1 MSGQRVLAVREL
13 TAYLQRLLA
22 GDGHLANVWVRGE
35 VSNLRRPAS
44 GHLYFTLKDQV
55 AALRC
60 VMFQGRG
67 RALNLRLQDGLEVI
81 ARGQVA
87 IYPRDGVY
95 QLYVAEVFPAGMGL
109 ASLALRELAARL
121 EREGLFAPD
130 RKRPLPLLPRRVG
143 LVTSPSGAAL
153 RDMVT
158 VSRRRFPGI
167 DLVLAPASV
176 QGENAPQELARALD
190 LLGKLGRVDVVIIG
204 RGGGSAE
211 DLSAFNTEIVA
222 RAIYAC
228 PVPVIAAVG
237 HETDL
242 TLADRVADRRAPT
255 PSAAAELAV
264 PVRAELEERLALLA
278 ARARRGVEHRLQMA
292 RTMLER
298 LVKSRGLARPQQ
310 ELYYRQQYL
319 DGLEQRLLASWQRQ
333 SGAREQALQLLVAR
347 LEAASPLAI
356 LNRGYAVCRRPGG
369 GPPIK
374 VSQEVVPGERVEVI
388 LSQGRLQCQVE
399 DVKAGPA
406 CQGVTTPAGE
416 PCK

>member
-1 MSGQRVLAVREL
+1 MPEARVLAVGEL

-22 GDGHLANVWVRGE
+22 NDGHLANVWVKGE
-35 VSNLRRPAS
+35 ISNLRCPTS
-44 GHLYFTLKDQV
+44 GHLYFSLKDRV

-60 VMFQGRG
+60 VMFQGRT
-67 RALNLRLQDGLEVI
+67 RALALGLRDGLEVI

-109 ASLALRELAARL
+109 ANLALQELTARL
-121 EREGLFAPD
+121 EKEGLFAPE

-143 LVTSPSGAAL
+143 LVTSPTGAAL
-153 RDMVT
+153 QDMIT

-167 DLVLAPASV
+167 DLLLAPARV
-176 QGENAPQELARALD
+176 QGETAPRQLALALE
-190 LLGKLGRVDVVIIG
+190 LLGKRGHVDVIIIG

-255 PSAAAELAV
+255 PSAAAEMAV
-264 PVRAELEERLALLA
+264 PVKAELERRLDLLA
-278 ARARRGVEHRLQMA
+278 GRARRGLEHRLEMA
-292 RTMLER
+292 RARLER
-298 LVKSRGLARPQQ
+298 LSKSRGLDRPRQ

-319 DGLEQRLLASWQRQ
+319 DGLEQRLLTTWERRRIE
-333 SGAREQALQLLVAR
+333 GEQTLKLLAAR
-347 LEAASPLAI
+347 LEAASPLA
-356 LNRGYAVCRRPGG
+356 LLARGYAVCRRPGG
-369 GPPIK
+369 GPPLK
-374 VSQEVVPGERVEVI
+374 SSREVNRGERVEVI
-388 LSQGRLQCQVE
+388 LKEGLLECLVE
-399 DVKAGPA
+399 EIDEAEERHARRGTA
-406 CQGVTTPAGE
+406 NF
-416 PCK
+416 

>member
-13 TAYLQRLLA
+13 TAYLQRLI
-22 GDGHLANVWVRGE
+22 GNDGRLANVWVKGE
-35 VSNLRRPAS
+35 ISNLRRPVS

-60 VMFQGRG
+60 VMFQGRS
-67 RALNLRLQDGLEVI
+67 RSLSLRLQDGLEVI

-95 QLYVAEVFPAGMGL
+95 QLYVAEIFPAGVGM
-109 ASLALRELAARL
+109 ASLALQELAARL
-121 EREGLFAPD
+121 EREGLFAAE

-167 DLVLAPASV
+167 DLVLAPATV
-176 QGENAPQELARALD
+176 QGDTAPLELARALE
-190 LLGKLGRVDVVIIG
+190 LLGKLGGVDVIIIG

-264 PVRAELEERLALLA
+264 PVKTELEERLNILA
-278 ARARRGVEHRLQMA
+278 ARTRRGLEHRLQMA
-292 RTMLER
+292 RARLER
-298 LVKSRGLARPQQ
+298 LVKSRGMARPQQ

-319 DGLEQRLLASWQRQ
+319 DGLEQRLLASWQRH
-333 SGAREQALQLLVAR
+333 SGAREQALQLLTAR

-356 LNRGYAVCRRPGG
+356 LSRGYAVCRRPGG
-369 GPPIK
+369 GPPIRR
-374 VSQEVVPGERVEVI
+374 SLEVAPGERVEVV

-399 DVKAGPA
+399 HVDG
-406 CQGVTTPAGE
+406 G
-416 PCK
+416 

>member
-1 MSGQRVLAVREL
+1 MSGPRVLAVGEL

-22 GDGHLANVWVRGE
+22 NDGRLANVWVKGE
-35 VSNLRRPAS
+35 ISNLRRPAS
-44 GHLYFTLKDQV
+44 GHLYFTLKDPL

-60 VMFQGRG
+60 VMFQGRSRG
-67 RALNLRLQDGLEVI
+67 LTLKMQDGLEVI

-87 IYPRDGVY
+87 VYPRDGVY
-95 QLYVAEVFPAGMGL
+95 QLYVAEIFPAGAGL
-109 ASLALRELAARL
+109 ASLALKELTARL
-121 EREGLFAPD
+121 EGEGLFAPE
-130 RKRPLPLLPRRVG
+130 RKRPLPLLPRALG

-153 RDMVT
+153 RDIVT

-167 DLVLAPASV
+167 NLVLAPAAV
-176 QGENAPQELARALD
+176 QGETAPLELARALD

-264 PVRAELEERLALLA
+264 PVRSELEERLNILA
-278 ARARRGVEHRLQMA
+278 ARARRGLEHRLHIA
-292 RTMLER
+292 RVQLER
-298 LVKSRGLARPQQ
+298 LIKSRGLARPQQ

-333 SGAREQALQLLVAR
+333 AGVREQTLQLLTAR

-356 LNRGYAVCRRPGG
+356 LSRGYAVCRRPGG
-369 GPPIK
+369 GPPIRRSLE
-374 VSQEVVPGERVEVI
+374 VTPGEAVEVVLG
-388 LSQGRLQCQVE
+388 QGYLHCQVKE
-399 DVKAGPA
+399 AVAEAPDGKPDR
-406 CQGVTTPAGE
+406 PR
-416 PCK
+416 PI

>member
-1 MSGQRVLAVREL
+1 MPGQRVLAVGEL

-22 GDGHLANVWVRGE
+22 CDSHLANVWVKGE
-35 VSNLRRPAS
+35 ISNLRRPAS
-44 GHLYFTLKDQV
+44 GHLYFTMKDQT

-60 VMFQGRG
+60 VMFQSRS
-67 RALNLRLQDGLEVI
+67 RNLNLPLRDGLEVI

-95 QLYVAEVFPAGMGL
+95 QLYVAEIFPAGVGM
-109 ASLALRELAARL
+109 ASLALQELAARL
-121 EREGLFAPD
+121 EREGFFAAE

-153 RDMVT
+153 RDMVI

-167 DLVLAPASV
+167 GLVLAPATV
-176 QGENAPQELARALD
+176 QGESAPFELALALE
-190 LLGKLGRVDVVIIG
+190 LLGKMGGVDVIIIG
-204 RGGGSAE
+204 RGGGTAE

-264 PVRAELEERLALLA
+264 PVKKELEERLHILA

-292 RTMLER
+292 RMRLER
-298 LVKSRGLARPQQ
+298 LVKSRGMARPQQ
-310 ELYYRQQYL
+310 ELYFRQQFL
-319 DGLEQRLLASWQRQ
+319 DGLEQRLLASWERQ
-333 SGAREQALQLLVAR
+333 ARAREEALKLLAAR

-356 LNRGYAVCRRPGG
+356 LGRGYAVCRRPGSG
-369 GPPIK
+369 HPLRC
-374 VSQEVVPGERVEVI
+374 SREVAPGERVEVI
-388 LSQGRLQCQVE
+388 LSQGSLGCRVE
-399 DVKAGPA
+399 AVEAGS
-406 CQGVTTPAGE
+406 E
-416 PCK
+416 K